1 MSSEVSAK
9 ISDIRKLMAEH
20 KVDGYVITHNNAH
33 LVRIIFYYPKKNLS
47 ISIINPKNSFHLP
60 QSEITPK
67 SDERLFYITGF
78 SGSNGLAVVTQEKA
92 LMWTDSRYYI

>member
-33 LVRIIFYYPKKNLS
+33 L
-47 ISIINPKNSFHLP
+47 
-60 QSEITPK
+60 SEITPK